1 MLQYGSPQPTDGDS
15 SVKTGGPV
23 AVRHLKLHYWAIKI
37 KWASHI
43 PLKQH
48 MCVELITFV
57 GLFGAPK
64 HLWWIFV
71 KSRIVFPSLR
81 RLPCHWRWFLALFSS
96 FFSISCNKQ
105 NAHDTLFRSVNH
117 WGVIRPVWSS
127 PKIFRGHHQ
136 LCSTSPGTFPYII
149 TYDTYVAHV
158 PGRSWHQNFLA
169 SAPLAPPALS
179 SPTCLGILDASPG
192 SQGSQG
198 SDMGG
203 IPMGRWF
210 SSWKILWKWMIT
222 GGIPI
227 SGTPIRWFP

>member
-1 MLQYGSPQPTDGDS
+1 MLNHAKPVSTDLGPLFQRKRHELHTTSFRQQITQVYARS
-15 SVKTGGPV
+15 SQ
-23 AVRHLKLHYWAIKI
+23 HDIQLN
-37 KWASHI
+37 
-43 PLKQH
+43 KQH
-48 MCVELITFV
+48 RSTS
-57 GLFGAPK
+57 A
-64 HLWWIFV
+64 
-71 KSRIVFPSLR
+71 
-81 RLPCHWRWFLALFSS
+81 
-96 FFSISCNKQ
+96 KQ
-105 NAHDTLFRSVNH
+105 CKFRTPNAHDTLFRSVNH

-169 SAPLAPPALS
+169 SAPLAPPSLS